1 MKHKVMRKYM
11 WNFRNQLFYRG
22 FIFKTFAFKQID
34 TGPNIK
40 PTYEELQNF
49 QSCLSNAVVDNEDD
63 EYLTSVLVDIGSR
76 YFVMFSSDRNERK
89 IECDSIDEFMNV
101 LELIKKI
108 VDDEI
113 VYYTE
118 PCVTNTSGKFNF

>member
-1 MKHKVMRKYM
+1 MTDY
-11 WNFRNQLFYRG
+11 NPEDF
-22 FIFKTFAFKQID
+22 
-34 TGPNIK
+34 
-40 PTYEELQNF
+40 ELE
-49 QSCLSNAVVDNEDD
+49 NEDD

-76 YFVMFSSDRNERK
+76 YFVMFSNEGTERK
-89 IECDSIDEFMNV
+89 VECDSVDEFMEV
-101 LELIKKI
+101 LEMVRAL

>member
-1 MKHKVMRKYM
+1 MIPKYQKNSM
-11 WNFRNQLFYRG
+11 TDYTPENFH
-22 FIFKTFAFKQID
+22 
-34 TGPNIK
+34 
-40 PTYEELQNF
+40 
-49 QSCLSNAVVDNEDD
+49 VDNEDD

-76 YFVMFSSDRNERK
+76 YFVMFSSDGNERK
-89 IECDSIDEFMNV
+89 IECDSVDEFMNV

-118 PCVTNTSGKFNF
+118 PCVSNTSGKFNF